1 MKLFSVIIP
10 AYNAEKTIEACIN
23 SVTEQNNESYEVIV
37 VNDKSTDRTA
47 EILKQYEENKNIRV
61 IHHTENKKAG
71 GARNTGI
78 KAAQGEYVLFLDAD
92 DVLIDGSLE
101 KLKNKINETN
111 CPDVIYM
118 GFQYKTSKDTCLPKL
133 ASNKVERL
141 REWDLPNVWDVL
153 WNRKFLLE
161 NNIAFEEKMFYE
173 DFMFYYKGIL
183 ASKTFGVAQFVVH
196 IYTDDNESM
205 TRKKELPKM
214 KDYCYMTLQA
224 MELASKQE
232 EIYQKALLKRIERN
246 TYWIWKG
253 MQKLI
258 EE

>member
-101 KLKNKINETN
+101 KI
-111 CPDVIYM
+111 
-118 GFQYKTSKDTCLPKL
+118 
-133 ASNKVERL
+133 
-141 REWDLPNVWDVL
+141 
-153 WNRKFLLE
+153 
-161 NNIAFEEKMFYE
+161 
-173 DFMFYYKGIL
+173 
-183 ASKTFGVAQFVVH
+183 
-196 IYTDDNESM
+196 
-205 TRKKELPKM
+205 KK
-214 KDYCYMTLQA
+214 
-224 MELASKQE
+224 
-232 EIYQKALLKRIERN
+232 
-246 TYWIWKG
+246 
-253 MQKLI
+253 
-258 EE
+258 